1 MYNFHKLQLLTQKK
15 RRYSRTKL
23 NQKMNGITLSQP
35 HMLLTLVLK
44 WLDPQCQH
52 GALISKQQTP
62 EPFIQTMLKETG
74 PVLQQQQ
81 RKTPEKFTHEY
92 EL

>member
-1 MYNFHKLQLLTQKK
+1 MYNFHNLHLLSQNKMRNSRKKLK
-15 RRYSRTKL
+15 
-23 NQKMNGITLSQP
+23 QKMNGITLSQP

-81 RKTPEKFTHEY
+81 RKTPEKFTLDY

>member
-1 MYNFHKLQLLTQKK
+1 MYNFHNLKMLSQNRDL
-15 RRYSRTKL
+15 RTKL
-23 NQKMNGITLSQP
+23 KQKMNGITLSQL

-44 WLDPQCQH
+44 WLDLQCHH

-62 EPFIQTMLKETG
+62 EPFIQTTLKETG
-74 PVLQQQQ
+74 QVLQQQQ
-81 RKTPEKFTHEY
+81 RKTPESFTHDY